1 MSKKQHEDFNL
12 DNVPDDDVTSL
23 YEDEDGS
30 SEPEEEPVKKTAN
43 SSKGKKQ
50 VDEPEEEGAQEE
62 AEEDDDYSDL
72 GLDDED
78 DDEADDKSKTSK
90 IPDKFKG
97 KSLEDVVES
106 YKNAEKEIGNLRN
119 EINNLKKGIAPK
131 EETDDDNKPVN
142 IMEAFPDLERMN
154 YDLLNSENPAQV
166 VIEMVAKAFNAL
178 LPEAEKRVTKIVDEK
193 DKQYHEEYFNEI
205 KESRELRK
213 AAEPYEKAA
222 KSIALNHRD
231 DWVDVLPYIQKAVEK
246 NPDLLKTDSIGN
258 YKDSLE
264 TLYNRCKGYMES
276 KGLLEAEEER
286 QTTRKRTGSIAGSKN
301 GVRGRNSGEE
311 SEDTDVI
318 SKLYE
323 K

>member
-1 MSKKQHEDFNL
+1 MTKKQHEDFNP
-12 DNVPDDDVTSL
+12 DNIPDDDVTSL
-23 YEDEDGS
+23 FEDENES
-30 SEPEEEPVKKTAN
+30 SEPDGEPVKKTVN
-43 SSKGKKQ
+43 SSKAK
-50 VDEPEEEGAQEE
+50 VDEPEEDDSQEE

-106 YKNAEKEIGNLRN
+106 YKNAEKEIGKLRN

-131 EETDDDNKPVN
+131 EETDNENKPVN
-142 IMEAFPDLERMN
+142 IMEAFPDMERFN

-166 VIEMVAKAFNAL
+166 VVEMVAKAFNAL
-178 LPEAEKRVTKIVDEK
+178 LPEAEKRVTKILDDK
-193 DKQYHEEYFNEI
+193 DKHYHEEYFNEI

-222 KSIALNHRD
+222 KGVALNHKD
-231 DWVDVLPYIQKAVEK
+231 DWLDVLPYIQKAVEK
-246 NPDLLKTDSIGN
+246 NPDLLKTDTIKN
-258 YKDSLE
+258 YEKSLE

-286 QTTRKRTGSIAGSKN
+286 QTTRKRTGSIAGSKR
-301 GVRGRNSGEE
+301 GVRGGKIGDE
-311 SEDTDVI
+311 SDDTDII
-318 SKLYE
+318 SKLFE
-323 K
+323 I